1 MGGIYFQKMCCKTF
15 YKKKFVKSEHRRC
28 ISWPMETLE
37 NQAVHL
43 IVKVFFSE
51 IRVFFAITLTN
62 LSMFVGFSLIV
73 II

>member
-1 MGGIYFQKMCCKTF
+1 
-15 YKKKFVKSEHRRC
+15 
-28 ISWPMETLE
+28 METLE